1 MHVGILNAIKDFKYN
16 FLSLGP
22 RHWGLQDLA
31 CAELMTHQ
39 NAPRSEMWEL
49 IRKTKINV
57 MTNLLFINTEHAKRI
72 KKIKNWDKNEAFSHI
87 DELMLP
93 QIKTRPFESAINR
106 CLMLVKRDPWNIIE
120 YWFEPD
126 KEFIYYD
133 NEEDLPEIINGILS
147 NWEDY
152 ESIIENAFKKAI
164 NNYTTDH
171 FMEIVK
177 RECI

>member
-1 MHVGILNAIKDFKYN
+1 
-16 FLSLGP
+16 
-22 RHWGLQDLA
+22 
-31 CAELMTHQ
+31 
-39 NAPRSEMWEL
+39 
-49 IRKTKINV
+49 
-57 MTNLLFINTEHAKRI
+57 
-72 KKIKNWDKNEAFSHI
+72 
-87 DELMLP
+87 
-93 QIKTRPFESAINR
+93 
-106 CLMLVKRDPWNIIE
+106 MLVKRDPWNIIE

-152 ESIIENAFKKAI
+152 ESIIDNAFEKAI